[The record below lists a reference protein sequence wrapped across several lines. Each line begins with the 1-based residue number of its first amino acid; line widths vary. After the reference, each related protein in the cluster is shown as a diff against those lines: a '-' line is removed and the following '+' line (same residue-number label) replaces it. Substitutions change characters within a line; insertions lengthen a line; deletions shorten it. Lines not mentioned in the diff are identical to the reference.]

1 MRRAVWFAIA
11 VALGLL
17 FVVGFGSFAGPAA
30 EPVAAV
36 AQAAAP
42 TEPAPVAQATVSS
55 APAELSCEAAISYGA
70 VLNCDVANA
79 AGFEARWSDG
89 RVARV
94 SSDGSLNHVP
104 RAVGDVTVELVD
116 SGTVVASAT
125 VTVKP
130 DLHVVCGDGPQSE
143 VYELVD
149 DDRAEGWNYAY
160 INPETGDR
168 VLPGADDYPSDPG
181 LTDYELIVIEE
192 ATWTA
197 QCIVSSQ
204 AVDDLEGTVVWHLI
218 SAYMDEPLR
227 VPIRNL
233 WPFGG
238 NHWNGVQPAEAT
250 VTITVGDVQASER
263 MNVYF
268 AGCT

>member
-1 MRRAVWFAIA
+1 MRRAVWLAIA
-11 VALGLL
+11 TALGLL
-17 FVVGFGSFAGPAA
+17 IFVGASFGGEGAT
-30 EPVAAV
+30 PVAAV
-36 AQAAAP
+36 AQDAEPVAP
-42 TEPAPVAQATVSS
+42 TVAVVSE
-55 APAELSCEAAISYGA
+55 PAELSCASSLTYGQ
-70 VLNCDVANA
+70 VLKCDVANA
-79 AGFEARWSDG
+79 VGMEARWSDG
-89 RVARV
+89 RSAKVN
-94 SSDGSLNHVP
+94 SDGSLDHVP
-104 RAVGDVTVELVD
+104 AAVGDVTVELLAAG
-116 SGTVVASAT
+116 SVVATAST
-125 VTVKP
+125 SVEP
-130 DLHVVCGDGPQSE
+130 DLHVVCGDGPESE

-160 INPETGDR
+160 INPETGER

-197 QCIVSSQ
+197 QCIVASQ
-204 AVDDLEGTVVWHLI
+204 AVDDLEGTVVWHLM

-233 WPFGG
+233 WPFGS

-250 VTITVGDVQASER
+250 VTISIGDVQASER